1 MSGLDQSI
9 TAKSRW
15 PLAIIVIAIVI
26 FAIDLVFTFT
36 FEVKHADVGVAA
48 TTWLLA
54 LVTLALVVVVWI
66 QVGDTRK
73 STKETIE
80 ASDQQRRKWATLQA
94 CDRYDMDPELVKAV
108 RCLRKYHWYR
118 GPCLLPPGVVA
129 QPYHWSRPPVR
140 PELERPSLGDELTA
154 DQQYT
159 LAAGLLL
166 NYFDSIAIGINQKF
180 YEKEICKEHIGRI
193 FVDWMD
199 LLREFDP
206 KTFDRQMA
214 KNFDRL
220 PPLLKHWRR

>member
-1 MSGLDQSI
+1 MSGPRMAATS
-9 TAKSRW
+9 KR
-15 PLAIIVIAIVI
+15 PLVIFAIAVVI
-26 FAIDLVFTFT
+26 FAIDLAFTFT

-54 LVTLALVVVVWI
+54 LVTLALVIVVWI

-108 RCLRKYHWYR
+108 RYLRRYHWYT
-118 GPCLLPPGVVA
+118 GPALLPPGVVA
-129 QPYHWSRPPVR
+129 RPYRWSRPPVR
-140 PELERPSLGDELTA
+140 SELDRPSLGNELTS

-166 NYFDSIAIGINQKF
+166 NYFDSIAIGINQNF
-180 YEKEICKEHIGRI
+180 YEKEICKEHIGPI
-193 FVDWMD
+193 FVDWMGR
-199 LLREFDP
+199 LRESDP
-206 KTFDRQMA
+206 RTFDRQMA

-220 PPLLKHWRR
+220 PPLLDDWRR